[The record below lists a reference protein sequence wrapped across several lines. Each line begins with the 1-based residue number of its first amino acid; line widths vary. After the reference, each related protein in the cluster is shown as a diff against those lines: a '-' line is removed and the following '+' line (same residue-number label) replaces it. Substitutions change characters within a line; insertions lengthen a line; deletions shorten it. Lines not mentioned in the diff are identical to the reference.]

1 MILIP
6 VSDEHWMEQ
15 GKLVTANA
23 YQNTDL
29 FFALRGG
36 GGGTWG
42 VVVSVTVKAYPNY
55 PVIFTLANYTLS
67 AANAAF
73 WDGVEAFHKYLLP
86 LNDNGGTGY
95 YYITP
100 ISPVPG
106 GGSVAT
112 FSLQMWFVNQTNVT
126 KIESMLTPLLSALQN
141 ATGANPA
148 FTMIPFPTM
157 SSMYTTFFTGS
168 DNDGLLVQLGSRLV
182 SRSFVN
188 SPGAPAKIAKA
199 LSSIKLGPSDYIEG
213 NVVAGGQVAANS
225 NLTTALNPA
234 WRQTAVH
241 LLFTRLWTADTTFE
255 QQAVIKANITDVEV
269 PILKSFEPGQ
279 MGAYLNEADANE
291 TGFQQSFWGQNYLK
305 LYAIKSARDPNGVF
319 ISRKGV
325 GSENWDD
332 DGLCHSSSE

>member
-1 MILIP
+1 LDP
-6 VSDEHWMEQ
+6 Q
-15 GKLVTANA
+15 GNLVTANA

-42 VVVSVTVKAYPNY
+42 VIVSVTVKAHPDY
-55 PVIFTLANYTLS
+55 PVIFTLTNYTLP
-67 AANAAF
+67 APNAAF
-73 WDGVEAFHKYLLP
+73 WNGVEAFHNYLVP

-106 GGSVAT
+106 AGNVST
-112 FSLQMWFVNQTNVT
+112 FELQMWFVNQTDPAILAN
-126 KIESMLTPLLSALQN
+126 LFDPLFAALQS
-141 ATGANPA
+141 ATGIAPS
-148 FTMIPFPTM
+148 FEVFQFPTM
-157 SSMYTTFFTGS
+157 SSMYNTFFTGS
-168 DNDGLLVQLGSRLV
+168 DDDGLLVQLGSRLV

-188 SPGAPAKIAKA
+188 SVGAPAKIASA
-199 LSSIKLGPSDYIEG
+199 LSTIKLGPTDYIEG
-213 NVVAGGQVAANS
+213 NVVAGGQVAANTNIDS
-225 NLTTALNPA
+225 ALNPA
-234 WRQTAVH
+234 WRKTVVH
-241 LLFTRLWTADTTFE
+241 LLFTRQWTADTTFA
-255 QQAVIKANITDVEV
+255 QQAIIQANITNDEV

-291 TGFQQSFWGQNYLK
+291 TVFQESFWGSNYLK
-305 LYAIKSARDPNGVF
+305 LLAIKSIRDPNGLF

-332 DGLCHSSSE
+332 DGLCLIA